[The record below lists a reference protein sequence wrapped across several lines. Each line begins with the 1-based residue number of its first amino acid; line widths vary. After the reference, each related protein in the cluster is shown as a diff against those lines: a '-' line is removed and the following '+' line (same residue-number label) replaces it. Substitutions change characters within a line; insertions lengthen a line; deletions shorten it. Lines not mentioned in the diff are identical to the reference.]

1 MLKNAN
7 EISKTLQ
14 NNHSV
19 LIHCSDG
26 WDRTAQLSSLSQ
38 LLLDPFY
45 RTINGFAV
53 LVEKDWLS
61 FGHQFGLRNGFSDKD
76 KQDQA
81 SPIFLQFLDA
91 VHQLLEQFPNA
102 FEFNER
108 FLLFLAKNYR
118 VNLYGT
124 FMFNNDKERKER
136 NAKTETA
143 SVWTE
148 IFSDLQPYLNVYY
161 DPKSAK
167 ILEPNYSY
175 YNLKL
180 WTALFMENNIYLENK
195 HFSVNDAEKNIT
207 FKSKQEFFAYKK
219 KEDENKY
226 LNYQLKYDELFK
238 AMAESYYFIKDEKNI
253 FDNLSL
259 ESKNLINSLK
269 NEMDKINKNRLMRK
283 EIVDKSLIKKEEKN
297 KIPIKDETQ
306 KLKMPNLKEAPKKE
320 IKDVNKPKDEPNKEK
335 KEEIKE
341 EKKQEIKEEKKEE
354 NKVEE
359 KKEESSE
366 EKKEE
371 EKVEEK
377 KEENSE
383 GKKEETNVEEK
394 VEEKKDENSG
404 DKKEETKEE
413 EKNDEKKEEDSKE
426 KEKESSD
433 INNEKKEEVKPEEN
447 KEDDNNKEIEKNEG
461 EEKEKKEE

>member
-1 MLKNAN
+1 
-7 EISKTLQ
+7 
-14 NNHSV
+14 
-19 LIHCSDG
+19 
-26 WDRTAQLSSLSQ
+26 
-38 LLLDPFY
+38 
-45 RTINGFAV
+45 
-53 LVEKDWLS
+53 
-61 FGHQFGLRNGFSDKD
+61 
-76 KQDQA
+76 
-81 SPIFLQFLDA
+81 
-91 VHQLLEQFPNA
+91 
-102 FEFNER
+102 
-108 FLLFLAKNYR
+108 
-118 VNLYGT
+118 
-124 FMFNNDKERKER
+124 MFNNDKERKER

-175 YNLKL
+175 YNIKL

-226 LNYQLKYDELFK
+226 MNYQLKYDELFK

-354 NKVEE
+354 NTVEE

-383 GKKEETNVEEK
+383 EK
-394 VEEKKDENSG
+394 AEEKKDENSG
-404 DKKEETKEE
+404 DKKEEAKEE

-433 INNEKKEEVKPEEN
+433 INNEKKEEIKPEEN

-461 EEKEKKEE
+461 EEAEKKEE